1 MKHILILILFF
12 SLSALSSCD
21 DMSDEPKANTH
32 ELVFDAKGG
41 EQSVQIII
49 KRITWRFERLDIYPL
64 LHTERIEDYDKDGS
78 IKREKVQISNL
89 SDGTQSIHY
98 DWITFIVSK
107 DKRHIRVLVEKNDTK
122 KVRGI
127 EFIGLGQKICNASFK
142 VFQSAE

>member
-1 MKHILILILFF
+1 M
-12 SLSALSSCD
+12 
-21 DMSDEPKANTH
+21 
-32 ELVFDAKGG
+32 
-41 EQSVQIII
+41 
-49 KRITWRFERLDIYPL
+49 
-64 LHTERIEDYDKDGS
+64 
-78 IKREKVQISNL
+78 QISNL

-127 EFIGLGQKICNASFK
+127 RFVGLGQKICSASFK